1 VTTRETV
8 GRPDTG
14 SQVEKKVLQCWFVT
28 VCPIEENGRRSPI
41 FKRSPRDSVFSPS
54 HYSCAAASKIWELRA
69 TTILTHLWRRHG
81 KSVDDHWWLY
91 QISNLLAD
99 RCDTNDLQEA
109 TALLYAVV
117 SERGTYDGNAD
128 SHD

>member
-1 VTTRETV
+1 MAVCF
-8 GRPDTG
+8 
-14 SQVEKKVLQCWFVT
+14 LQAIAIAQQQAKLW
-28 VCPIEENGRRSPI
+28 
-41 FKRSPRDSVFSPS
+41 
-54 HYSCAAASKIWELRA
+54 ALRA

-81 KSVDDHWWLY
+81 KSVDDHWWLS
-91 QISNLLAD
+91 QISNVLTD

-117 SERGTYDGNAD
+117 SERGTYDGNEY